1 MTSDFHNL
9 AFPVRPHVS
18 LSPVPVRRHIS
29 LPSALPCPCSC
40 QTWGFID
47 EEFTRQA
54 DFDYSDGVFKPNGGD
69 RPNPRTLS
77 RRFFE
82 GSTGVPSV
90 LNRTAL
96 MTVRPVVLSHTPASR
111 SFSYPPP
118 FFHVQWFGQQL
129 VEEIMDGQRPG
140 CPPEYH
146 NIPIPACDPLYDP
159 ECAGNKAM
167 PFRRARYHLE
177 TGRGPAL
184 PRNQLNEITPWID
197 GNIMYGPGKAWADAI
212 RSFEGGRLADDG
224 TGLYPP
230 KNDIGLPFANP
241 HVPVDNFF
249 RTHGGSTPSATRA
262 GLKTRRW
269 RRCTSCGTGNT
280 TCRPTA

>member
-1 MTSDFHNL
+1 
-9 AFPVRPHVS
+9 
-18 LSPVPVRRHIS
+18 
-29 LPSALPCPCSC
+29 
-40 QTWGFID
+40 
-47 EEFTRQA
+47 
-54 DFDYSDGVFKPNGGD
+54 
-69 RPNPRTLS
+69 
-77 RRFFE
+77 
-82 GSTGVPSV
+82 
-90 LNRTAL
+90 
-96 MTVRPVVLSHTPASR
+96 
-111 SFSYPPP
+111 
-118 FFHVQWFGQQL
+118 
-129 VEEIMDGQRPG
+129 MDGQRPG